1 MPVHLLARCR
11 HAPKFRCQFGIFYC
25 LGIIVATQA
34 RVCDERSGQRDRH
47 HPDPHSVKTRSE
59 DKAGNDRLAMA
70 VTATRDWIAP
80 MTTPRRA

>member
-1 MPVHLLARCR
+1 MRR
-11 HAPKFRCQFGIFYC
+11 GFGVSSGFYC

-47 HPDPHSVKTRSE
+47 HRPDPHSVKTRSE